1 MTAGQALRIEGLSF
15 SYTAAAKTLDD
26 VSLEVA
32 AGTFCVLLGANGAGK
47 TTLYALITRL
57 YNAPAGEIRVQGH
70 DLKRES
76 REALSAIGVVFQR
89 PTLDLDLTVE
99 QNLRYHA
106 ALHGVARSQA
116 RVKIGAGLS
125 RHGLEGLSGRKINRL
140 SGGQRRRV
148 ELARA
153 LLHEPSLLLM
163 DEPTVGLDISSR
175 GEFIEHV
182 RTLCRERQVGVLWAT
197 HLVDEATGSDQLVVL
212 HEGRVLR
219 TGTVSDVVAAT
230 GCDNLGDAFGVVT
243 GTRQSGG

>member
-1 MTAGQALRIEGLSF
+1 MAIGQALRVRGLSF
-15 SYTAAAKTLDD
+15 SYNAAAKALDD
-26 VSLEVA
+26 VSLGVG

-70 DLKRES
+70 DLRRAS
-76 REALSAIGVVFQR
+76 RKALSAIGVVFQR

-99 QNLRYHA
+99 QNLKYHA
-106 ALHGVARSQA
+106 ALHGLSRSQA
-116 RVKIGAGLS
+116 RARIEAGLA
-125 RHGLEGLSGRKINRL
+125 RHGLEGLAGRRINRL

-182 RTLCRERQVGVLWAT
+182 RSLCRERQVGVLWAT

-212 HEGRVLR
+212 HEGRVVK
-219 TGTVSDVVAAT
+219 TGTVSDVIAAT
-230 GCDNLGDAFGVVT
+230 GCDDLGDAFGVVT